1 MINAACKKFVWM
13 LGCAFVLTLGSHSGG
28 EGGWGGGATDV
39 LPTMAYIEKLLLKG
53 YLFFCK
59 GKEIH
64 DLNR

>member
-1 MINAACKKFVWM
+1 MINAVQM
-13 LGCAFVLTLGSHSGG
+13 LLVKNCVNVGLCLGSHSGG
-28 EGGWGGGATDV
+28 RGDRGAGDV

>member
-1 MINAACKKFVWM
+1 M
-13 LGCAFVLTLGSHSGG
+13 LGFAFVLTLGSHSGG
-28 EGGWGGGATDV
+28 RGDGGGGGGGTGDV
-39 LPTMAYIEKLLLKG
+39 LPTMAYIEKLFLEG

>member
-1 MINAACKKFVWM
+1 MHNNIILDRATQ
-13 LGCAFVLTLGSHSGG
+13 LSL
-28 EGGWGGGATDV
+28 GGGGGGGGPTDV

>member
-1 MINAACKKFVWM
+1 M

-28 EGGWGGGATDV
+28 RGDGGAGDI
-39 LPTMAYIEKLLLKG
+39 LPTMAYIEKLFLEG

-64 DLNR
+64 GLNR

>member
-1 MINAACKKFVWM
+1 M
-13 LGCAFVLTLGSHSGG
+13 
-28 EGGWGGGATDV
+28 GGGAGDV

>member
-1 MINAACKKFVWM
+1 M
-13 LGCAFVLTLGSHSGG
+13 LGFAFVLTLGSHSGG
-28 EGGWGGGATDV
+28 RGDGGGGAGDV
-39 LPTMAYIEKLLLKG
+39 LPTMAYIEKLFLEG

>member
-1 MINAACKKFVWM
+1 M
-13 LGCAFVLTLGSHSGG
+13 GG
-28 EGGWGGGATDV
+28 RGDGGAGDV

-64 DLNR
+64 DLNSW